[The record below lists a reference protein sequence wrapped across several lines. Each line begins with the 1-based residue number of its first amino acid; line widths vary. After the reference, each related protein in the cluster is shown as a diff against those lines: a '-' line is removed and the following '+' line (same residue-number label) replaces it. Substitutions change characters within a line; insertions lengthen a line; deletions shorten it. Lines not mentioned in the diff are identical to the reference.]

1 MDDNSLAHHGILGQ
15 KWGVRRF
22 QNRDGSLTV
31 AGKKRL
37 KGYNE
42 YTKGHGEDFT
52 IKKNTIAT
60 RVVGGL
66 DSEYKDDPQYSKYY
80 DQSIKERKQKEK
92 ELDTKYVSVDN
103 VRNSG
108 RTNGK
113 EYYMSWFSDSGW
125 EPDSMYVDTYK
136 LVKDIRVASGQKVI
150 DEVLKEIGK
159 EKLSDAFKNESLK
172 RVTLAY
178 TQDKELFNRV
188 NDKFKKQGYDAI
200 EDINDPDTD
209 LPIIIL
215 NAKTSLALKNTES
228 GQKAIN
234 NWFKEHKDDKIA

>member
-1 MDDNSLAHHGILGQ
+1 MDNSLEHHGILGMH
-15 KWGVRRF
+15 WGIRRF
-22 QNRDGSLTV
+22 QNRDGSLTP

-37 KGYNE
+37 KRYNE
-42 YTKGHGEDFT
+42 YTKGHSEDFT
-52 IKKNTIAT
+52 IKKNTTAT

-66 DSEYKDDPQYSKYY
+66 DSEYKNDPEYKKYY
-80 DQSIKERKQKEK
+80 YQGIKERKQKEK

-125 EPDSMYVDTYK
+125 DPDGMYVDTYK

-172 RVTLAY
+172 RVTLNY

-215 NAKTSLALKNTES
+215 NAKTSLALKNTET
-228 GQKAIN
+228 GQKAID